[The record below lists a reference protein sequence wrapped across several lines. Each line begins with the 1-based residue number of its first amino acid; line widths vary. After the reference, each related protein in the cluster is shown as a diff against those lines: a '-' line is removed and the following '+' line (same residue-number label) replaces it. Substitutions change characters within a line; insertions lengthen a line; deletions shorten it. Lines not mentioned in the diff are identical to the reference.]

1 MGHSVVTNEG
11 ITSSLT
17 MKVMGLFAIT
27 YAVCLL
33 GMVVSQPLFFPE
45 PISTATFTAAGGL
58 VLAGATGTTL
68 ATIPTSAIL
77 LGKGLLLKKA
87 LLAKALL
94 AQSEEAPMSHG
105 HGRR

>member
-1 MGHSVVTNEG
+1 MGTFSRHQRG

-45 PISTATFTAAGGL
+45 PVSTATFTTAGGL

-68 ATIPTSAIL
+68 ATIPTGAIV
-77 LGKGLLLKKA
+77 LGGLAAKTGA
-87 LLAKALL
+87 LIKILALQQQQQ
-94 AQSEEAPMSHG
+94 QSNRHL
-105 HGRR
+105 

>member
-45 PISTATFTAAGGL
+45 PVSTATFTIAGGL
-58 VLAGATGTTL
+58 VLASATGTTL
-68 ATIPTSAIL
+68 ATIPTGAIV
-77 LGKGLLLKKA
+77 LGGLA
-87 LLAKALL
+87 AKTGL
-94 AQSEEAPMSHG
+94 SHQDP
-105 HGRR
+105 RSPAAAATIQQT